1 MPHQK
6 GENTM
11 ANVLFVKAHP
21 GSSSQSVSLGMAEK
35 FLETYKTSNP
45 SDTVTTLDLYSDE
58 IPLIDSDV
66 LSAWG
71 KFQGGQADQVTAEEG
86 RKVARL
92 GVLSDQFVA
101 ADKVIFAAPMWN
113 FGYPPMMK
121 AYMDG
126 AMVVS
131 GKTFAYTEQGPKGL
145 LNDKTR
151 KAIILEAS
159 GSHFT
164 GTPMEAYTHASNHLK
179 GILNFIGVQDVT
191 VVKAEGVSQFPDKRD
206 EIISSAHAVT
216 VSTAASF

>member
-1 MPHQK
+1 
-6 GENTM
+6 M
-11 ANVLFVKAHP
+11 ANVLLVTAHP
-21 GSSSQSVSLGMAEK
+21 GSSSHSVSLGMADK

-45 SDTVTTLDLYSDE
+45 SDTVTTLDLYSEE
-58 IPLIDSDV
+58 IPLIDADV

-71 KFQGGQADQVTAEEG
+71 KFKAGEADQVTAEEG

-113 FGYPPMMK
+113 FGYPPLMK

-126 AMVVS
+126 AMVVA

-145 LNDKTR
+145 LNNK
-151 KAIILEAS
+151 KAVILEAS

-164 GTPMEAYTHASNHLK
+164 GTPIEAYTHASNHLK
-179 GILNFIGVQDVT
+179 GILNFIGIQDVT
-191 VVKAEGVSQFPDKRD
+191 VVKAEGLAQSPDKRD
-206 EIISSAHAVT
+206 EIILNANAVAT
-216 VSTAASF
+216 STAASF

>member
-1 MPHQK
+1 
-6 GENTM
+6 M
-11 ANVLFVKAHP
+11 ANVLLVTAHP
-21 GSSSQSVSLGMAEK
+21 GSSSHSVSLGMADK
-35 FLETYKTSNP
+35 FLETYKTNNP
-45 SDTVTTLDLYSDE
+45 NDTVTTLNLYSEE

-71 KFQGGQADQVTAEEG
+71 KFQAGQAEQVTAEEG

-113 FGYPPMMK
+113 FGYPPLMK

-131 GKTFAYTEQGPKGL
+131 GKTFKYTDKGPQGL
-145 LNDKTR
+145 LNDK
-151 KAIILEAS
+151 KAVILEAS

-164 GTPMEAYTHASNHLK
+164 GTPIDAFTHASNHLK
-179 GILNFIGVQDVT
+179 GILNFIGIQDVT
-191 VVKAEGVSQFPDKRD
+191 VVKAEGLAQSPDRRD
-206 EIISSAHAVT
+206 EIIASANAVAT
-216 VSTAASF
+216 STAASF

>member
-1 MPHQK
+1 
-6 GENTM
+6 M
-11 ANVLFVKAHP
+11 ANVLLVTAHP
-21 GSSSQSVSLGMAEK
+21 GSSSHSVSLGMADK

-45 SDTVTTLDLYSDE
+45 SDTVTTLDLYSEE
-58 IPLIDSDV
+58 IPLIDADV

-71 KFQGGQADQVTAEEG
+71 KFKAGEADQVTAEEG

-113 FGYPPMMK
+113 FGYPPLMK

-126 AMVVS
+126 AMVVA

-145 LNDKTR
+145 LNNK
-151 KAIILEAS
+151 KAVILEAS

-164 GTPMEAYTHASNHLK
+164 GTPIDAFTHASNHLK
-179 GILNFIGVQDVT
+179 GILNFIGIQDVT
-191 VVKAEGVSQFPDKRD
+191 VVKAEGLAQSPDKRD
-206 EIISSAHAVT
+206 EIILNANTLAVNT
-216 VSTAASF
+216 AVSF

>member
-1 MPHQK
+1 
-6 GENTM
+6 M
-11 ANVLFVKAHP
+11 ANVLLVTAHP
-21 GSSSQSVSLGMAEK
+21 GSSSHSVSLGMADK
-35 FLETYKTSNP
+35 FLETYKTNNP
-45 SDTVTTLDLYSDE
+45 NDTVTTLNLYSEE

-71 KFQGGQADQVTAEEG
+71 KFQAGQAEQVTAEEG

-113 FGYPPMMK
+113 FGYPPLMK

-131 GKTFAYTEQGPKGL
+131 GKTFKYTDKGPQGL
-145 LNDKTR
+145 LTDK
-151 KAIILEAS
+151 KAVILEAS

-164 GTPMEAYTHASNHLK
+164 GTPIEAYTHASNHLK
-179 GILNFIGVQDVT
+179 GILNFIGIQDVT
-191 VVKAEGVSQFPDKRD
+191 VVKAEGLAQSPDKRD
-206 EIISSAHAVT
+206 EIIASANAVAT
-216 VSTAASF
+216 STAASF

>member
-1 MPHQK
+1 
-6 GENTM
+6 M
-11 ANVLFVKAHP
+11 ANVLLVTAHP
-21 GSSSQSVSLGMAEK
+21 GSSSHSVSLGMADK

-45 SDTVTTLDLYSDE
+45 SDTVTTLDLYSEE
-58 IPLIDSDV
+58 IPLIDADV

-71 KFQGGQADQVTAEEG
+71 KFKAGEADQVTAEEG

-113 FGYPPMMK
+113 FGYPPLMK

-126 AMVVS
+126 AMVVA

-145 LNDKTR
+145 LNNK
-151 KAIILEAS
+151 KAVILEAS

-164 GTPMEAYTHASNHLK
+164 GTPIEAYTHASNHLK
-179 GILNFIGVQDVT
+179 GILNFIGIQDVT
-191 VVKAEGVSQFPDKRD
+191 VVKAEGLAQSPDKRD
-206 EIISSAHAVT
+206 EIILNANTLAVNT
-216 VSTAASF
+216 AVSF

>member
-1 MPHQK
+1 
-6 GENTM
+6 M
-11 ANVLFVKAHP
+11 A
-21 GSSSQSVSLGMAEK
+21 QK

-45 SDTVTTLDLYSDE
+45 SDTVTTLDLYAEE
-58 IPLIDSDV
+58 IPLIDADV

-71 KFQGGQADQVTAEEG
+71 KFQAGQADQVTAEEG

-101 ADKVIFAAPMWN
+101 ADKIIFAAPMWN

-131 GKTFAYTEQGPKGL
+131 GKTFKYTDKGPQGL
-145 LNDKTR
+145 LNNK
-151 KAIILEAS
+151 KAVILEAS

-164 GTPMEAYTHASNHLK
+164 GTPIEAFTHASNHLK
-179 GILNFIGVQDVT
+179 GILNFVGIQDVT
-191 VVKAEGVSQFPDKRD
+191 VVKAEGLAQSPDKRD
-206 EIISSAHAVT
+206 EIISSANTLAANTAV
-216 VSTAASF
+216 SF

>member
-1 MPHQK
+1 MS
-6 GENTM
+6 
-11 ANVLFVKAHP
+11 NVLLVTAHP
-21 GSSSQSVSLGMAEK
+21 GSSSHSVSLGMADK
-35 FLETYKTSNP
+35 FLETYKTNNP
-45 SDTVTTLDLYSDE
+45 NDTVTTLNLYSEE

-71 KFQGGQADQVTAEEG
+71 KFQAGQADQVTAEEG

-113 FGYPPMMK
+113 FGYPPLMK

-131 GKTFAYTEQGPKGL
+131 GKTFKYTDKGPQGL
-145 LNDKTR
+145 LNDK
-151 KAIILEAS
+151 KAVILEAS

-164 GTPMEAYTHASNHLK
+164 GTPIDAFTHASNHLK
-179 GILNFIGVQDVT
+179 GILNFIGIQDVT
-191 VVKAEGVSQFPDKRD
+191 VVKAEGLAQSPDKRD
-206 EIISSAHAVT
+206 EIIASANAVAS
-216 VSTAASF
+216 STAASF

>member
-1 MPHQK
+1 
-6 GENTM
+6 M
-11 ANVLFVKAHP
+11 ANVLLVTAHP
-21 GSSSQSVSLGMAEK
+21 GSSSHSVSLGMADK

-45 SDTVTTLDLYSDE
+45 SDTVTTLDLYSEE
-58 IPLIDSDV
+58 IPLIDADV

-71 KFQGGQADQVTAEEG
+71 KFQAGEADQVTAEEG

-113 FGYPPMMK
+113 FGYPPLMK

-126 AMVVS
+126 AMVVA

-145 LNDKTR
+145 LNNK
-151 KAIILEAS
+151 KAVILEAS

-164 GTPMEAYTHASNHLK
+164 GTPIEAYTHASNHLK
-179 GILNFIGVQDVT
+179 GILNFIGIQDVT
-191 VVKAEGVSQFPDKRD
+191 VVKAEGLAQTPDKRD
-206 EIISSAHAVT
+206 QIILNANTLAT
-216 VSTAASF
+216 STAVSF

>member
-1 MPHQK
+1 
-6 GENTM
+6 M
-11 ANVLFVKAHP
+11 ANVLLVTAHP
-21 GSSSQSVSLGMAEK
+21 GSSSHSVSLGMADK

-45 SDTVTTLDLYSDE
+45 SDTVTTLDLYSEE
-58 IPLIDSDV
+58 IPLIDADV

-71 KFQGGQADQVTAEEG
+71 KFKAGEADQVTAEEG

-113 FGYPPMMK
+113 FGYPPLMK

-126 AMVVS
+126 AMVVA

-145 LNDKTR
+145 LNNK
-151 KAIILEAS
+151 KAVILEAS

-179 GILNFIGVQDVT
+179 GILNFIGIQDVT
-191 VVKAEGVSQFPDKRD
+191 VVKAEGLAQTPDKRD
-206 EIISSAHAVT
+206 QIILNANTLAT
-216 VSTAASF
+216 STAVSF

>member
-1 MPHQK
+1 MS
-6 GENTM
+6 
-11 ANVLFVKAHP
+11 NVLLVTAHP
-21 GSSSQSVSLGMAEK
+21 GSSSHSVSLGMADK
-35 FLETYKTSNP
+35 FLETYKTNNP
-45 SDTVTTLDLYSDE
+45 NDTVTTLDLYSEE
-58 IPLIDSDV
+58 IPLIDADV

-71 KFQGGQADQVTAEEG
+71 KFQAGQADQVTAEEG

-131 GKTFAYTEQGPKGL
+131 GKTFKYTDKGPQGL
-145 LNDKTR
+145 LTNK
-151 KAIILEAS
+151 KAVILEAS

-164 GTPMEAYTHASNHLK
+164 GTPIEAFTHASNHLK
-179 GILNFIGVQDVT
+179 GILNFIGIQDVT
-191 VVKAEGVSQFPDKRD
+191 VVKAEGLAQSPDKRD
-206 EIISSAHAVT
+206 EIVLNANTLA

>member
-1 MPHQK
+1 
-6 GENTM
+6 M
-11 ANVLFVKAHP
+11 ANVLLVTAHP
-21 GSSSQSVSLGMAEK
+21 GSSSHSVSLGMADK
-35 FLETYKTSNP
+35 FLETYKTNNP
-45 SDTVTTLDLYSDE
+45 NDTVTTLDLYSVE

-71 KFQGGQADQVTAEEG
+71 KFQAGQADQVTAEEG
-86 RKVARL
+86 RKVNRL

-113 FGYPPMMK
+113 FGYPPLMK

-131 GKTFAYTEQGPKGL
+131 GKTFKYTDKGPQGL
-145 LNDKTR
+145 LNNK
-151 KAIILEAS
+151 KAVILEAS

-164 GTPMEAYTHASNHLK
+164 GTPVDAFTHASNHLK
-179 GILNFIGVQDVT
+179 GILNFIGIQDVT
-191 VVKAEGVSQFPDKRD
+191 VVKAEGLAQSPDKRD
-206 EIISSAHAVT
+206 EIIASANTLA